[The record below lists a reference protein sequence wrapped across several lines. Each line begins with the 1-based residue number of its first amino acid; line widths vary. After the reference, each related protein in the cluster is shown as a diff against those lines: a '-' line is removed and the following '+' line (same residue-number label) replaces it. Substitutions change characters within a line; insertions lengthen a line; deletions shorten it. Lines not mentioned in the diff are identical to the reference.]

1 MLNLLKQTGTQMP
14 DDICVRF
21 ILIGSTSYSYFFAP
35 KGKCFS
41 ADQNQPP
48 PAGSKACHRK
58 RYHKPRDTKWV
69 SLLCFPLRRWEG
81 FQREGISEI
90 SSPVS
95 ILLFTSVSSCL
106 QPELWDQ
113 LLKLQ
118 RISSYQ
124 DCLASDITINC
135 EITLQMCMSYLLK
148 EVRGRKGWIIF
159 FPLKFSF
166 QNVSGKRALSNLT
179 SCKAHTAS
187 SVSCN
192 NLYRA

>member
-1 MLNLLKQTGTQMP
+1 MVSAW
-14 DDICVRF
+14 D
-21 ILIGSTSYSYFFAP
+21 LIGSTSYSYFLLQKENVSQLIRISPRLQEVRPATGRGITSQKAPNACRFFAFHSGDERDF
-35 KGKCFS
+35 KGREFQKL
-41 ADQNQPP
+41 
-48 PAGSKACHRK
+48 
-58 RYHKPRDTKWV
+58 V
-69 SLLCFPLRRWEG
+69 LR
-81 FQREGISEI
+81 
-90 SSPVS
+90 
-95 ILLFTSVSSCL
+95 SVSSCL
-106 QPELWDQ
+106 QPELPE

-135 EITLQMCMSYLLK
+135 EIMLQMCMSYLLK
-148 EVRGRKGWIIF
+148 QVRGRKGWIIF